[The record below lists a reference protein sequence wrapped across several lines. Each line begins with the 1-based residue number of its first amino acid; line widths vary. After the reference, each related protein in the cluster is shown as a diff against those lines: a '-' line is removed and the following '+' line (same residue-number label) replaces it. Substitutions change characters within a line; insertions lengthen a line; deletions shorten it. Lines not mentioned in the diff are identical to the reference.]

1 VSETPPIAFNESL
14 IRRPFTLRLIRRSKE
29 MLKYA
34 ALFSTLAVAFSLA
47 VPGKPTVPVGPLQV
61 DARHSDAQLIT
72 DATTDYGKTKIS
84 YTVGIARV
92 AGRVK
97 IDNDDPAQSSFDFT
111 MYPATSTMPPIGEDG
126 KVKSEWFSNYA
137 NHTLI
142 CFHSK
147 GTSRTSDGHLRT
159 NGTLVLTRVDRN
171 VELNPSEAYSGPVYG
186 PPMIH
191 RVTDQAT
198 FVFDSP
204 SPSNTSGQKDALKD
218 EEFLISGS
226 TKVITEDFPPLF
238 KAVMSTYWPPVVQ
251 DERCQMPSAAGED
264 YSGPHCT
271 GTFLVAP
278 GLPIEPRNL
287 GEDYPGTDS
296 GFNTLVGNHLTIAVH
311 LRLRSTASGPQ
322 AKTGD

>member
-1 VSETPPIAFNESL
+1 
-14 IRRPFTLRLIRRSKE
+14 

-34 ALFSTLAVAFSLA
+34 ALFSALAVVFSLA
-47 VPGKPTVPVGPLQV
+47 IPGKPVVPVGPLQV
-61 DARHSDAQLIT
+61 DHRHSDAQLIT
-72 DATTDYGKTKIS
+72 DATTDYGKTKIN

-126 KVKSEWFSNYA
+126 KLKSQWFANYA

-147 GTSRTSDGHLRT
+147 GTSRTPDGHLRT
-159 NGTLVLTRVDRN
+159 SGTLVLTRVDRN
-171 VELNPSEAYSGPVYG
+171 IEMNPTEAYSGPVYG

-204 SPSNTSGQKDALKD
+204 SPANTTGQKSDSKD
-218 EEFLISGS
+218 PEFVISGS
-226 TKVITEDFPPLF
+226 TNVITEDFPPLF
-238 KAVMSTYWPPVVQ
+238 KAAMATYWPVVVQ
-251 DERCQMPSAAGED
+251 DEHCQTPSPGEG
-264 YSGPHCT
+264 YSGPQCS
-271 GTFLVAP
+271 GTFMASP
-278 GLPIEPRNL
+278 GLPIENRNL

-296 GFNTLVGNHLTIAVH
+296 GFNAIVGNRLTITVH
-311 LRLRSTASGPQ
+311 LRLRPASTDSHAAGG
-322 AKTGD
+322 K

>member
-1 VSETPPIAFNESL
+1 
-14 IRRPFTLRLIRRSKE
+14 
-29 MLKYA
+29 MLKYT
-34 ALFSTLAVAFSLA
+34 ALCCALAVVFSLA
-47 VPGKPTVPVGPLQV
+47 IPGKPVVPIGPLQV

-72 DATTDYGKTKIS
+72 DATTNYGKTKIT

-92 AGRVK
+92 TGRVK
-97 IDNDDPAQSSFDFT
+97 IDNDDPAQSSFDIT
-111 MYPATSTMPPIGEDG
+111 MYPATSTVPPIGEDG
-126 KVKSEWFSNYA
+126 KVKSGWFSNYA

-147 GTSRTSDGHLRT
+147 GTSRTSDGRLRT

-171 VELNPSEAYSGPVYG
+171 VEMGPSESYSGPVYG

-204 SPSNTSGQKDALKD
+204 SPANSSGEKNESN
-218 EEFLISGS
+218 EPEFLITGS

-238 KAVMSTYWPPVVQ
+238 KAVMGTYWPAVVQ
-251 DERCQMPSAAGED
+251 DEHCQTPSGGEED

-271 GTFLVAP
+271 GTFMVAP
-278 GLPIEPRNL
+278 GLPTEPRNF

-296 GFNTLVGNHLTIAVH
+296 GFNAVVGNHLIIAVH
-311 LRLRSTASGPQ
+311 LRLRPAASGPQ
-322 AKTGD
+322 AKAGD